1 MEERQYQVLARK
13 YRPQNFSQ
21 LVVQP
26 ALVQTLSNE
35 IKNNKIHHAFI
46 LTGIRGI
53 GKTTTARLIAKSLNC
68 SSSNGA
74 TIDACG
80 ECEHCKAIANS
91 CDQDVIEFDAAS
103 HTGVDDIRQII
114 ESTAYGPVNSRY
126 KIFIID
132 EVHMLSKSA
141 FNALLKT
148 LEEPPAYIKF
158 IFATT
163 EIRKVPITI
172 LSRCQR
178 FDLRRL
184 SFEEIKDHILNICKI
199 EGYDVEDGALSIL
212 SNFAEGS
219 VRDSLSLLDRALSHN
234 NYQKILTEKSV
245 ADMLG
250 LSSKKNVYDLFIN
263 LLEGDINKALDQ
275 FENIYSYSL
284 DIGLLMQDLLTINHN
299 MIMAKT
305 LNNFFEI
312 THLPTDQVNIIRD
325 TITKV
330 NLHSLMRIWKLL
342 LNGENEL
349 RSNFDSKKVMD
360 ILLVNICYASRLP
373 SLSDILK
380 KEELKIENQKELQ
393 EEKANDDIIKNIT
406 NLFDGAKIISENNV

>member
-1 MEERQYQVLARK
+1 MEKQYQVLARK

-21 LVVQP
+21 LVGQP
-26 ALVQTLSNE
+26 ALVQTLTNE

-68 SSSNGA
+68 LNKKENE
-74 TIDACG
+74 IDACG

-114 ESTAYGPVNSRY
+114 ESTAYGPINSKY

-148 LEEPPAYIKF
+148 LEEPPSYVKF

-184 SFEEIKDHILNICKI
+184 SFEEIKDHIANICKK
-199 EGYDVEDGALSIL
+199 EGYEVEDGALSIL
-212 SNFAEGS
+212 ANFAEGS
-219 VRDSLSLLDRALSHN
+219 ARDSLSLLDRALSHN
-234 NYQKILTEKSV
+234 NYEKLLTEKSV
-245 ADMLG
+245 SEMLG
-250 LSSKKNVYDLFIN
+250 LSSKKNIYDLF
-263 LLEGDINKALDQ
+263 LSMLEGNVNKALQQ

-284 DIGLLMQDLLTINHN
+284 DISALMQDLLNVNHN

-312 THLPTDQVNIIRD
+312 THLPSDQVSIIKD
-325 TITKV
+325 TISKI
-330 NLHSLMRIWKLL
+330 NLSSLMRVWKLL
-342 LNGENEL
+342 LKGEMEL
-349 RSNFDSKKVMD
+349 KNNFDVKKIMD
-360 ILLVNICYASRLP
+360 IIIVNVCYGSRLP
-373 SLSDILK
+373 ALDEILK
-380 KEELKIENQKELQ
+380 NEDKEENKIETPTKDKNEDLI
-393 EEKANDDIIKNIT
+393 ENIT
-406 NLFDGAKIISENNV
+406 NLFDGATIL

>member
-1 MEERQYQVLARK
+1 MDKQYQVLARK
-13 YRPQNFSQ
+13 YRPQSFSE
-21 LVVQP
+21 LVGQP

-68 SSSNGA
+68 SKSDGA

-80 ECEHCKAIANS
+80 ECEHCRAIATS
-91 CDQDVIEFDAAS
+91 SDQDVIEFDAAS

-184 SFEEIKDHILNICKI
+184 SFDEIKSHISNICSK
-199 EGYDVEDGALSIL
+199 EGYEVEDGALSIL
-212 SNFAEGS
+212 ASFSEGS
-219 VRDSLSLLDRALSHN
+219 ARDSLSLLDRALSHN
-234 NYQKILTEKSV
+234 NYEKLLTEKSV
-245 ADMLG
+245 SEMLG
-250 LSSKKNVYDLFIN
+250 LSSKKNIYDLF
-263 LLEGDINKALDQ
+263 LSMLGGDANKALNQ

-284 DIGLLMQDLLTINHN
+284 DIGALMQDLLNVNHN
-299 MIMAKT
+299 MILAKT
-305 LNNFFEI
+305 MSNFFDTI
-312 THLPTDQVNIIRD
+312 HLPSDQVEIIKD
-325 TITKV
+325 TIKKINV
-330 NLHSLMRIWKLL
+330 SSLMRVWKIL

-349 RSNFDSKKVMD
+349 RNNFDAKKIMD
-360 ILLVNICYASRLP
+360 IIIVNVCYGSRLP
-373 SLSDILK
+373 TLSDILK
-380 KEELKIENQKELQ
+380 EESKDSEALQ
-393 EEKANDDIIKNIT
+393 APQDKNDDIIQNIASM
-406 NLFDGAKIISENNV
+406 FDGAKVL

>member
-1 MEERQYQVLARK
+1 MEKQYQVLARK
-13 YRPQNFSQ
+13 YRPQKFSE
-21 LVVQP
+21 LVGQP

-35 IKNNKIHHAFI
+35 IKNDKIHHAFI

-68 SSSNGA
+68 SSSDKA
-74 TIDACG
+74 TIDACC

-91 CDQDVIEFDAAS
+91 SDQDVIEFDAAS

-184 SFEEIKDHILNICKI
+184 TFDEIKNHLADICKK
-199 EGYDVEDGALSIL
+199 EGYDAEDGALSIL
-212 SNFAEGS
+212 ASFAEGS

-234 NYQKILTEKSV
+234 NYEKLLTEKSV
-245 ADMLG
+245 AEMLG
-250 LSSKKNVYDLFIN
+250 LSSKKNIYDLFISM
-263 LLEGDINKALDQ
+263 LEGDSQKALNQ
-275 FENIYSYSL
+275 FNEIYSYSL
-284 DIGLLMQDLLTINHN
+284 DINALMQDLLNINHN
-299 MIMAKT
+299 IIMAKT
-305 LNNFFEI
+305 LNGFLDTI
-312 THLPTDQVNIIRD
+312 HLPSDQIEIIKNISQ
-325 TITKV
+325 KL
-330 NLHSLMRIWKLL
+330 NLSSLMRVWKLL

-349 RSNFDSKKVMD
+349 RSNFDAKKIMD
-360 ILLVNICYASRLP
+360 MIIVNICFASRLP
-373 SLSDILK
+373 SLSDIVK
-380 KEELKIENQKELQ
+380 QENTPEEKIEEVKQ
-393 EEKANDDIIKNIT
+393 EENLINDIT
-406 NLFDGAKIISENNV
+406 NMFSDAKVLN

>member
-21 LVVQP
+21 LVGQP

-312 THLPTDQVNIIRD
+312 THLPSDQVNIIRD

>member
-1 MEERQYQVLARK
+1 MLNNIKMEKQYQVLARK
-13 YRPQNFSQ
+13 YRPQKFSE
-21 LVVQP
+21 LVGQP

-35 IKNNKIHHAFI
+35 IKNDKIHHAFI

-68 SSSNGA
+68 SSFDKA
-74 TIDACG
+74 TIDACC

-91 CDQDVIEFDAAS
+91 SDQDVIEFDAAS

-184 SFEEIKDHILNICKI
+184 TFDEIKNHLADICKK
-199 EGYDVEDGALSIL
+199 EGYDAEDGALSIL
-212 SNFAEGS
+212 ASFAEGS

-234 NYQKILTEKSV
+234 NYEKLLTEKSV
-245 ADMLG
+245 AEMLG
-250 LSSKKNVYDLFIN
+250 LSSKKNIYDLFISM
-263 LLEGDINKALDQ
+263 LEGDSQKALNQ
-275 FENIYSYSL
+275 FNEIYSYSL
-284 DIGLLMQDLLTINHN
+284 DINALMQDLLNINHN
-299 MIMAKT
+299 IIMAKT
-305 LNNFFEI
+305 LNGFLDTI
-312 THLPTDQVNIIRD
+312 HLPSDQIEIIKNISQ
-325 TITKV
+325 KL
-330 NLHSLMRIWKLL
+330 NLSSLMRVWKLL

-349 RSNFDSKKVMD
+349 RSNFDAKKIMD
-360 ILLVNICYASRLP
+360 MIIVNICFASRLP
-373 SLSDILK
+373 SLSDIIK
-380 KEELKIENQKELQ
+380 QENTPEEKIEEVKQ
-393 EEKANDDIIKNIT
+393 EENLINDIT
-406 NLFDGAKIISENNV
+406 NMFSDAKVLN

>member
-1 MEERQYQVLARK
+1 MEKQYQVLARK
-13 YRPQNFSQ
+13 YRPQKFSE
-21 LVVQP
+21 LVGQP

-35 IKNNKIHHAFI
+35 IKNDKIHHAFI

-68 SSSNGA
+68 SSSDKA
-74 TIDACG
+74 TIDACC

-91 CDQDVIEFDAAS
+91 SDQDVIEFDAAS

-184 SFEEIKDHILNICKI
+184 TFDEIKNHLADICKK
-199 EGYDVEDGALSIL
+199 EGYDAEDGALSIL
-212 SNFAEGS
+212 ASFAEGS

-234 NYQKILTEKSV
+234 NYEKLLTEKSV
-245 ADMLG
+245 AEMLG
-250 LSSKKNVYDLFIN
+250 LSSKKNIYDLFISM
-263 LLEGDINKALDQ
+263 LEGDSQKALNQ
-275 FENIYSYSL
+275 FNEIYSYSL
-284 DIGLLMQDLLTINHN
+284 DINALMQDLLNINHN
-299 MIMAKT
+299 IIMAKT
-305 LNNFFEI
+305 LNGFLDTI
-312 THLPTDQVNIIRD
+312 HLPSDQIEIIKNISQ
-325 TITKV
+325 KL
-330 NLHSLMRIWKLL
+330 NLSSLMRVWKLL
-342 LNGENEL
+342 LSGENEL
-349 RSNFDSKKVMD
+349 RSNFDAKKIMD
-360 ILLVNICYASRLP
+360 MIIVNICFASRLP
-373 SLSDILK
+373 SLSDIIK
-380 KEELKIENQKELQ
+380 QENTPEEKIEEVKQ
-393 EEKANDDIIKNIT
+393 EENLINDIT
-406 NLFDGAKIISENNV
+406 NMFSDAKVLN

>member
-1 MEERQYQVLARK
+1 MEKQYQVLARK

-21 LVVQP
+21 LVGQP
-26 ALVQTLSNE
+26 ALVQTLTNE

-68 SSSNGA
+68 LNKKENE
-74 TIDACG
+74 IDACG

-114 ESTAYGPVNSRY
+114 ESTAYGPINSKY

-148 LEEPPAYIKF
+148 LEEPPSYVKF

-184 SFEEIKDHILNICKI
+184 SFEEIKDHLSNICKN
-199 EGYDVEDGALSIL
+199 EGYEVEDGALSIL
-212 SNFAEGS
+212 ANFAEGS
-219 VRDSLSLLDRALSHN
+219 ARDSLSLLDRALSHN
-234 NYQKILTEKSV
+234 NYEKLLTEKSV
-245 ADMLG
+245 SEMLG
-250 LSSKKNVYDLFIN
+250 LSSKKNIYDLF
-263 LLEGDINKALDQ
+263 LSMLEGNVNKALQQ

-284 DIGLLMQDLLTINHN
+284 DISALMQDLLNVNHN

-305 LNNFFEI
+305 LNNFFEV
-312 THLPTDQVNIIRD
+312 THLPSDQVSIIKD
-325 TITKV
+325 TISKI
-330 NLHSLMRIWKLL
+330 NLSSLMKVWKLL
-342 LNGENEL
+342 LKGEMEL
-349 RSNFDSKKVMD
+349 KNNFDAKKIMD
-360 ILLVNICYASRLP
+360 IIIVNVCYGSRLP
-373 SLSDILK
+373 TLDEILK
-380 KEELKIENQKELQ
+380 SDDTEVNSETTVPSKNNNDELIK
-393 EEKANDDIIKNIT
+393 DIT
-406 NLFDGAKIISENNV
+406 TLFDGATIL

>member
-1 MEERQYQVLARK
+1 MEKQYQVLARK
-13 YRPQNFSQ
+13 YRPQKFSE
-21 LVVQP
+21 LVGQP

-35 IKNNKIHHAFI
+35 IKNDKIHHAFI

-68 SSSNGA
+68 SSSDKA
-74 TIDACG
+74 TIDACC

-91 CDQDVIEFDAAS
+91 SDQDVIEFDAAS

-184 SFEEIKDHILNICKI
+184 TFDEIKNHLADICKK
-199 EGYDVEDGALSIL
+199 EGYDAEDGALSIL
-212 SNFAEGS
+212 ASFAEGS

-234 NYQKILTEKSV
+234 NYEKLLTEKSV
-245 ADMLG
+245 AEMLG
-250 LSSKKNVYDLFIN
+250 LSSKKNIYDLFISM
-263 LLEGDINKALDQ
+263 LEGDSQKALNQ
-275 FENIYSYSL
+275 FNEIYSYSL
-284 DIGLLMQDLLTINHN
+284 DINALMQDLLNINHN
-299 MIMAKT
+299 IIMAKT
-305 LNNFFEI
+305 LNGFLDTI
-312 THLPTDQVNIIRD
+312 HLPSDQIEIIKNISQ
-325 TITKV
+325 KL
-330 NLHSLMRIWKLL
+330 NLSSLMRVWKLL

-349 RSNFDSKKVMD
+349 RSNFDAKKIMD
-360 ILLVNICYASRLP
+360 MIIVNICFASRLP
-373 SLSDILK
+373 SLSDIIK
-380 KEELKIENQKELQ
+380 QENTPEEKIEEVKQ
-393 EEKANDDIIKNIT
+393 EENLINDIT
-406 NLFDGAKIISENNV
+406 NMFSDAKVLN

>member
-1 MEERQYQVLARK
+1 MDKQYQVLARK
-13 YRPQNFSQ
+13 YRPQNFSE
-21 LVVQP
+21 LVGQP

-68 SSSNGA
+68 SHSDGA
-74 TIDACG
+74 TINACG

-184 SFEEIKDHILNICKI
+184 SFDEIKEHIFNICKK
-199 EGYDVEDGALSIL
+199 EGYEAEDGALSIL
-212 SNFAEGS
+212 ASFSEGS
-219 VRDSLSLLDRALSHN
+219 ARDSLSLLDRALSHN
-234 NYQKILTEKSV
+234 NYEKLLTEKSV
-245 ADMLG
+245 SEMLG
-250 LSSKKNVYDLFIN
+250 LSSKKNIYDLFISM
-263 LLEGDINKALDQ
+263 LEGDVNKALNQ

-284 DIGLLMQDLLTINHN
+284 DIGALMQDLLNVNHN

-305 LNNFFEI
+305 LNNFFE
-312 THLPTDQVNIIRD
+312 TVHLPSDQVEIIKNTSQKLNIS
-325 TITKV
+325 
-330 NLHSLMRIWKLL
+330 SLMRVWKLL
-342 LNGENEL
+342 LKGESDLKN
-349 RSNFDSKKVMD
+349 NFDAKKIMD
-360 ILLVNICYASRLP
+360 MIIVYVCYGSRLP
-373 SLSDILK
+373 TLSEVLNKQNLENQI
-380 KEELKIENQKELQ
+380 IENKSQENNTELI
-393 EEKANDDIIKNIT
+393 ENIT
-406 NLFDGAKIISENNV
+406 NLFDGAKVL

>member
-1 MEERQYQVLARK
+1 MEKQYQVLARK

-21 LVVQP
+21 LVGQP
-26 ALVQTLSNE
+26 ALVQTLTNE

-68 SSSNGA
+68 LNKKENE
-74 TIDACG
+74 IDACG

-114 ESTAYGPVNSRY
+114 ESTAYGPINSKY

-148 LEEPPAYIKF
+148 LEEPPSYVKF

-184 SFEEIKDHILNICKI
+184 SFEEIKDHIANICKK
-199 EGYDVEDGALSIL
+199 EGYEVEDGALSIL
-212 SNFAEGS
+212 ANFAEGS
-219 VRDSLSLLDRALSHN
+219 ARDSLSLLDRALSHN
-234 NYQKILTEKSV
+234 NYEKLLTEKSV
-245 ADMLG
+245 SEMLG
-250 LSSKKNVYDLFIN
+250 LSSKKNIYDLF
-263 LLEGDINKALDQ
+263 LSMLEGNINKALQQ

-284 DIGLLMQDLLTINHN
+284 DISALMQDLLNVNHN

-312 THLPTDQVNIIRD
+312 THLPSDQVSIIKD
-325 TITKV
+325 TISKI
-330 NLHSLMRIWKLL
+330 NLSSLMRVWKLL
-342 LNGENEL
+342 LKGEMEL
-349 RSNFDSKKVMD
+349 KNNFDAKKIMD
-360 ILLVNICYASRLP
+360 IIIVNVCYGSRLP
-373 SLSDILK
+373 TLDEILK
-380 KEELKIENQKELQ
+380 NADKEEDKIEEPTKDKNEDLI
-393 EEKANDDIIKNIT
+393 ENIT
-406 NLFDGAKIISENNV
+406 NLFDGATIL

>member
-1 MEERQYQVLARK
+1 MEKQYQVLARK
-13 YRPQNFSQ
+13 YRPQNFSE
-21 LVVQP
+21 LVGQP

-68 SSSNGA
+68 SSSDGA

-114 ESTAYGPVNSRY
+114 ESTAYGPINSRY

-184 SFEEIKDHILNICKI
+184 SFEEIKNHISNVCKN
-199 EGYDVEDGALSIL
+199 EGYEVEDGALSIL
-212 SNFAEGS
+212 ANFSEGS
-219 VRDSLSLLDRALSHN
+219 ARDSLSLLDRALSHN
-234 NYQKILTEKSV
+234 NYKKLLTEKSV
-245 ADMLG
+245 SEMLG
-250 LSSKKNVYDLFIN
+250 LSSKKNIYDLFISM
-263 LLEGDINKALDQ
+263 LEGNVNKALTQ

-284 DIGLLMQDLLTINHN
+284 DISSLMQDLLNVNHN

-305 LNNFFEI
+305 LNNFFEVV
-312 THLPTDQVNIIRD
+312 HLPSDQIEIIKN
-325 TITKV
+325 TISKI
-330 NLHSLMRIWKLL
+330 NLSSLMRVWKMLL
-342 LNGENEL
+342 QGELEL
-349 RSNFDSKKVMD
+349 KNNFDAKKIMD
-360 ILLVNICYASRLP
+360 IIIVNVCYGSRLP
-373 SLSDILK
+373 TLDELLEKSQDKPNNIIIENKSQENN
-380 KEELKIENQKELQ
+380 EELIE
-393 EEKANDDIIKNIT
+393 NIT
-406 NLFDGAKIISENNV
+406 NLFSEAKVL

>member
-1 MEERQYQVLARK
+1 MEKQYQVLARK
-13 YRPQNFSQ
+13 YRPQRFSE
-21 LVVQP
+21 LVGQP

-68 SSSNGA
+68 SSSDGA
-74 TIDACG
+74 RIDACC

-91 CDQDVIEFDAAS
+91 SDQDVIEFDAAS

-178 FDLRRL
+178 FDLRRFSYDETKNYL
-184 SFEEIKDHILNICKI
+184 ANICKN
-199 EGYDVEDGALSIL
+199 EGYEVEDGALSIL

-219 VRDSLSLLDRALSHN
+219 ARDALSLLDRALSHN
-234 NYQKILTEKSV
+234 NYEKTLSEKTV

-250 LSSKKNVYDLFIN
+250 LSSKKNIYDLFISM
-263 LLEGDINKALDQ
+263 LEGDSEKALNQ

-284 DIGLLMQDLLTINHN
+284 DINALMQDLMGIAHN
-299 MIMAKT
+299 IIMAKT
-305 LNNFFEI
+305 LKNFFEI
-312 THLPTDQVNIIRD
+312 AHLPSDQAEIIKN
-325 TITKV
+325 TIGKV
-330 NLHSLMRIWKLL
+330 NLSSLMRIWKML
-342 LNGENEL
+342 LNSENEL
-349 RSNFDSKKVMD
+349 KNSFDAKKIMD
-360 ILLVNICYASRLP
+360 IIIINICFGSRLP
-373 SLSDILK
+373 SLSDVLK
-380 KEELKIENQKELQ
+380 VQNQPENTANTTSNNN
-393 EEKANDDIIKNIT
+393 EKNLVDNIT
-406 NLFDGAKIISENNV
+406 NIFSGAKILS

>member
-1 MEERQYQVLARK
+1 MEYIPTKVL
-13 YRPQNFSQ
+13 ND
-21 LVVQP
+21 
-26 ALVQTLSNE
+26 
-35 IKNNKIHHAFI
+35 KINAKI
-46 LTGIRGI
+46 PLT
-53 GKTTTARLIAKSLNC
+53 
-68 SSSNGA
+68 
-74 TIDACG
+74 
-80 ECEHCKAIANS
+80 
-91 CDQDVIEFDAAS
+91 
-103 HTGVDDIRQII
+103 
-114 ESTAYGPVNSRY
+114 
-126 KIFIID
+126 
-132 EVHMLSKSA
+132 
-141 FNALLKT
+141 
-148 LEEPPAYIKF
+148 
-158 IFATT
+158 
-163 EIRKVPITI
+163 
-172 LSRCQR
+172 
-178 FDLRRL
+178 
-184 SFEEIKDHILNICKI
+184 
-199 EGYDVEDGALSIL
+199 
-212 SNFAEGS
+212 
-219 VRDSLSLLDRALSHN
+219 
-234 NYQKILTEKSV
+234 
-245 ADMLG
+245 
-250 LSSKKNVYDLFIN
+250 
-263 LLEGDINKALDQ
+263 Q

>member
-1 MEERQYQVLARK
+1 MEKQYQVLARK
-13 YRPQNFSQ
+13 YRPQKFSE
-21 LVVQP
+21 LVGQP

-35 IKNNKIHHAFI
+35 IKNDKIHHAFI

-68 SSSNGA
+68 SSSDKA
-74 TIDACG
+74 TIDACC

-91 CDQDVIEFDAAS
+91 SDQDVIEFDAAS

-184 SFEEIKDHILNICKI
+184 TFDEIKNHLADICKK
-199 EGYDVEDGALSIL
+199 EGYDAEDGALSIL
-212 SNFAEGS
+212 ASFAEGS

-234 NYQKILTEKSV
+234 NYEKLLTEKSV
-245 ADMLG
+245 AEMLG
-250 LSSKKNVYDLFIN
+250 LSSKKNIYDLFISM
-263 LLEGDINKALDQ
+263 LEGDSQKALNQ
-275 FENIYSYSL
+275 FNEIYSYSL
-284 DIGLLMQDLLTINHN
+284 DINALMQDLLNINHN
-299 MIMAKT
+299 IIMAKT
-305 LNNFFEI
+305 LNGFLDTI
-312 THLPTDQVNIIRD
+312 HLPSDQIEIIKN
-325 TITKV
+325 TSQKL
-330 NLHSLMRIWKLL
+330 NLSSLMRVWKLL

-349 RSNFDSKKVMD
+349 RSNFDAKKIMD
-360 ILLVNICYASRLP
+360 MIIVNVCFASRLP
-373 SLSDILK
+373 SLSDIIK
-380 KEELKIENQKELQ
+380 QENIPEEKIEEVKQ
-393 EEKANDDIIKNIT
+393 EENLINDIT
-406 NLFDGAKIISENNV
+406 NMFSDAKVLN

>member
-1 MEERQYQVLARK
+1 MEKQYQVLARK
-13 YRPQNFSQ
+13 YRPQNFSE
-21 LVVQP
+21 LVGQP

-68 SSSNGA
+68 SHSDGA
-74 TIDACG
+74 TINACG

-103 HTGVDDIRQII
+103 HTGFDDIRQII
-114 ESTAYGPVNSRY
+114 ESTGYGPVNSRY

-184 SFEEIKDHILNICKI
+184 SFDEIKEHISNICKK
-199 EGYDVEDGALSIL
+199 EGYEAEDGALSIL
-212 SNFAEGS
+212 ASFSEGS
-219 VRDSLSLLDRALSHN
+219 ARDSLSLLDRALSHN
-234 NYQKILTEKSV
+234 NYEKLLTEKSV
-245 ADMLG
+245 SEMLG
-250 LSSKKNVYDLFIN
+250 LSSKKNIYDLFISM
-263 LLEGDINKALDQ
+263 LEGDVNKALTQ

-284 DIGLLMQDLLTINHN
+284 DIGALMQDLLNVNHN

-305 LNNFFEI
+305 LNNFFE
-312 THLPTDQVNIIRD
+312 TVHLPSDQVEIIKNTSQKLNIS
-325 TITKV
+325 
-330 NLHSLMRIWKLL
+330 SLLRVWKLL
-342 LNGENEL
+342 LKGESEL
-349 RSNFDSKKVMD
+349 KNNFDAKKIMD
-360 ILLVNICYASRLP
+360 MIIVNVCYGSRLP
-373 SLSDILK
+373 TLSEVLNKQNLENQI
-380 KEELKIENQKELQ
+380 IENKSQENNAELI
-393 EEKANDDIIKNIT
+393 ENIT
-406 NLFDGAKIISENNV
+406 NLFDGAKVL

>member
-1 MEERQYQVLARK
+1 MEKQYQVLARK
-13 YRPQNFSQ
+13 YRPQKFSE
-21 LVVQP
+21 LVGQP

-35 IKNNKIHHAFI
+35 IKNDKIHHAFI

-68 SSSNGA
+68 SSSDKA
-74 TIDACG
+74 TIDACC

-91 CDQDVIEFDAAS
+91 SDQDVIEFDAAS

-184 SFEEIKDHILNICKI
+184 TFDEIKNHLADICKK
-199 EGYDVEDGALSIL
+199 EGYDAEDGALSIL
-212 SNFAEGS
+212 ASFAEGS

-234 NYQKILTEKSV
+234 NYEKLLTEKSV
-245 ADMLG
+245 AEMLG
-250 LSSKKNVYDLFIN
+250 LSSKKNIYDLFISM
-263 LLEGDINKALDQ
+263 LEGDSQKALNQ
-275 FENIYSYSL
+275 FNEIYSYSL
-284 DIGLLMQDLLTINHN
+284 DINALMQDLLNINHN
-299 MIMAKT
+299 IIMAKT
-305 LNNFFEI
+305 LNGFLDTI
-312 THLPTDQVNIIRD
+312 HLPSDQIEIIKNISQ
-325 TITKV
+325 KL
-330 NLHSLMRIWKLL
+330 NLSSLMRVWKLL

-349 RSNFDSKKVMD
+349 RSNFDAKKIMD
-360 ILLVNICYASRLP
+360 MIIVNICFASRLP
-373 SLSDILK
+373 SLSDIVKQENTPEEKIEEVK
-380 KEELKIENQKELQ
+380 KEENLI
-393 EEKANDDIIKNIT
+393 NDIT
-406 NLFDGAKIISENNV
+406 NMFSDAKVLN

>member
-1 MEERQYQVLARK
+1 MEKQYQVLARK
-13 YRPQNFSQ
+13 YRPQKFSE
-21 LVVQP
+21 LVGQP

-68 SSSNGA
+68 SHSDGA

-91 CDQDVIEFDAAS
+91 SDQDVIEFDAAS

-148 LEEPPAYIKF
+148 LEEPPSYIKF

-184 SFEEIKDHILNICKI
+184 SFDEVKSHIANICQK
-199 EGYDVEDGALSIL
+199 EGYEVEDGALSVL
-212 SNFAEGS
+212 SSFAEGS
-219 VRDSLSLLDRALSHN
+219 VRDSLSLLDRALSYN
-234 NYQKILTEKSV
+234 NYEKVLTEKTVSE
-245 ADMLG
+245 MLG
-250 LSSKKNVYDLFIN
+250 LSSKKNIYDLF
-263 LLEGDINKALDQ
+263 LSMLEGDSEKALQQ

-284 DIGLLMQDLLTINHN
+284 DINALMQDLLNVNHN

-305 LNNFFEI
+305 LTNFFE
-312 THLPTDQVNIIRD
+312 TAHLPTDQVDIIKN
-325 TITKV
+325 TIDKI
-330 NLHSLMRIWKLL
+330 NLSSLMRVWKIL

-349 RSNFDSKKVMD
+349 RNNFDAKKIMD
-360 ILLVNICYASRLP
+360 IIIVNVCYGSRLP
-373 SLSDILK
+373 SLDDILK
-380 KEELKIENQKELQ
+380 NQNSQLQ
-393 EEKANDDIIKNIT
+393 DEKTNIQQNTSNDDLIQNIT
-406 NLFDGAKIISENNV
+406 NMFTGAKIM

>member
-1 MEERQYQVLARK
+1 MEKQYQVLARK
-13 YRPQNFSQ
+13 YRPQNFSE
-21 LVVQP
+21 LVGQP

-68 SSSNGA
+68 SNADGA

-80 ECEHCKAIANS
+80 ECEHCRAIANS
-91 CDQDVIEFDAAS
+91 NDQDVIEFDAAS

-184 SFEEIKDHILNICKI
+184 GFDEIKEHIANICKK
-199 EGYDVEDGALSIL
+199 EGYEVEDGALSIL
-212 SNFAEGS
+212 ASFAEGS
-219 VRDSLSLLDRALSHN
+219 ARDALSLLDRALSHN
-234 NYQKILTEKSV
+234 NYENVLTEKNVSE
-245 ADMLG
+245 MLG
-250 LSSKKNVYDLFIN
+250 LSSKKNIYDLFISM
-263 LLEGDINKALDQ
+263 LEGDINKALVQ

-284 DIGLLMQDLLTINHN
+284 DIGALMQDLLSVNHN

-305 LNNFFEI
+305 MNNFFE
-312 THLPTDQVNIIRD
+312 TVHLPTDQIDIIKN
-325 TITKV
+325 TIEKV
-330 NLHSLMRIWKLL
+330 DISSLMRLWKILL
-342 LNGENEL
+342 KGESEL
-349 RSNFDSKKVMD
+349 RNNFDAKKIMD
-360 ILLVNICYASRLP
+360 VIIVNVCYGSRLP
-373 SLSDILK
+373 SLTDILNSSDAK
-380 KEELKIENQKELQ
+380 PDKTDSQNSATSLV
-393 EEKANDDIIKNIT
+393 DDIT
-406 NLFDGAKIISENNV
+406 AMFSGAKVIN

>member
-1 MEERQYQVLARK
+1 MEKQYQVLARK
-13 YRPQNFSQ
+13 YRPQNFSE
-21 LVVQP
+21 LVGQP

-68 SSSNGA
+68 SHSDGA
-74 TIDACG
+74 TINACG

-184 SFEEIKDHILNICKI
+184 TFDEIKNHLADICKK
-199 EGYDVEDGALSIL
+199 EGYDAEDGALSIL
-212 SNFAEGS
+212 ASFAEGS

-234 NYQKILTEKSV
+234 NYEKLLTEKSV
-245 ADMLG
+245 AEMLG
-250 LSSKKNVYDLFIN
+250 LSSKKNIYDLFISM
-263 LLEGDINKALDQ
+263 LEGDSQKALNQ
-275 FENIYSYSL
+275 FNEIYSYSL
-284 DIGLLMQDLLTINHN
+284 DINALMQDLLNINHN
-299 MIMAKT
+299 IIMAKT
-305 LNNFFEI
+305 LNGFLDTI
-312 THLPTDQVNIIRD
+312 HLPSDQIEIIKNISQ
-325 TITKV
+325 KL
-330 NLHSLMRIWKLL
+330 NLSSLMRVWKLL

-349 RSNFDSKKVMD
+349 RSNFDAKKIMD
-360 ILLVNICYASRLP
+360 MIIVNICFASRLP
-373 SLSDILK
+373 SLSDIIK
-380 KEELKIENQKELQ
+380 QENTPEEKIEEVKQ
-393 EEKANDDIIKNIT
+393 EENLINDIT
-406 NLFDGAKIISENNV
+406 NMFSDAKVLN

>member
-1 MEERQYQVLARK
+1 MEKQYQVLARK
-13 YRPQNFSQ
+13 YRPQRFSE
-21 LVVQP
+21 LVGQP

-68 SSSNGA
+68 SSSDGA
-74 TIDACG
+74 RIDACC

-91 CDQDVIEFDAAS
+91 SDQDVIEFDAAS

-178 FDLRRL
+178 FDLRRFSYDETKNYL
-184 SFEEIKDHILNICKI
+184 ANICKN
-199 EGYDVEDGALSIL
+199 EGYEVEDGALSIL

-219 VRDSLSLLDRALSHN
+219 ARDALSLLDRALSHN
-234 NYQKILTEKSV
+234 NYEKTLSEKTV

-250 LSSKKNVYDLFIN
+250 LSSKKNIYDLFISM
-263 LLEGDINKALDQ
+263 LEGDSEKALNQ

-284 DIGLLMQDLLTINHN
+284 DINALMQDLMGIAHN

-305 LNNFFEI
+305 LKNFFEI
-312 THLPTDQVNIIRD
+312 AHLPSDQAEIIKN
-325 TITKV
+325 TIGKV
-330 NLHSLMRIWKLL
+330 NLSSLMRIWKML
-342 LNGENEL
+342 LNSENEL
-349 RSNFDSKKVMD
+349 KNSFDAKKIMD
-360 ILLVNICYASRLP
+360 IIIINICFGSRLP
-373 SLSDILK
+373 SLSDVLK
-380 KEELKIENQKELQ
+380 VQNQPENTANTTSNNN
-393 EEKANDDIIKNIT
+393 EKNLVDNIT
-406 NLFDGAKIISENNV
+406 NIFSGAKILS

>member
-1 MEERQYQVLARK
+1 MDKQYQVLARK
-13 YRPQNFSQ
+13 YRPQNFSE
-21 LVVQP
+21 LVGQP

-68 SSSNGA
+68 SHSDGA
-74 TIDACG
+74 TINACG

-184 SFEEIKDHILNICKI
+184 SFDEIKEHISNICKK
-199 EGYDVEDGALSIL
+199 EGYEAEDGALSIL
-212 SNFAEGS
+212 ASFSEGS
-219 VRDSLSLLDRALSHN
+219 ARDSLSLLDRALSHN
-234 NYQKILTEKSV
+234 NYEKLLTEKSV
-245 ADMLG
+245 SEMLG
-250 LSSKKNVYDLFIN
+250 LSSKKNIYDLFISM
-263 LLEGDINKALDQ
+263 LEGDVNKALTQ

-284 DIGLLMQDLLTINHN
+284 DIGALMQDLLNVNHN

-305 LNNFFEI
+305 LNNFFE
-312 THLPTDQVNIIRD
+312 TVHLPSDQVEIIKNTSQKLNIS
-325 TITKV
+325 
-330 NLHSLMRIWKLL
+330 SLMRVWKLL
-342 LNGENEL
+342 LKGESEL
-349 RSNFDSKKVMD
+349 KNNFDAKKIMD
-360 ILLVNICYASRLP
+360 MIIVNVCYGSRLP
-373 SLSDILK
+373 TLSEVLNKQNLENQI
-380 KEELKIENQKELQ
+380 IENKSQENNTELI
-393 EEKANDDIIKNIT
+393 ENIT
-406 NLFDGAKIISENNV
+406 NLFDGAKVL

>member
-1 MEERQYQVLARK
+1 MEKQYQVLARK
-13 YRPQNFSQ
+13 YRPQKFSE
-21 LVVQP
+21 LVGQP

-35 IKNNKIHHAFI
+35 IKNDKIHHAFI

-68 SSSNGA
+68 SSSDKA
-74 TIDACG
+74 TIDACC

-91 CDQDVIEFDAAS
+91 SDQDVIEFDAAS

-184 SFEEIKDHILNICKI
+184 TFDEIKSHLADICKK
-199 EGYDVEDGALSIL
+199 EGYDAEDGALSIL
-212 SNFAEGS
+212 ASFAEGS

-234 NYQKILTEKSV
+234 NYEKLLTEKSV
-245 ADMLG
+245 AEMLG
-250 LSSKKNVYDLFIN
+250 LSSKKNIYDLFISM
-263 LLEGDINKALDQ
+263 LEGDSQKALNQ
-275 FENIYSYSL
+275 FNEIYSYSL
-284 DIGLLMQDLLTINHN
+284 DINALMQDLLNINHN
-299 MIMAKT
+299 IIMAKT
-305 LNNFFEI
+305 LNGFLDTI
-312 THLPTDQVNIIRD
+312 HLPSDQIEIIKNISQ
-325 TITKV
+325 KL
-330 NLHSLMRIWKLL
+330 NLSSLMRVWKLL

-349 RSNFDSKKVMD
+349 RSNFDAKKIMD
-360 ILLVNICYASRLP
+360 MIIVNVCFASRLP
-373 SLSDILK
+373 SL
-380 KEELKIENQKELQ
+380 N
-393 EEKANDDIIKNIT
+393 DIIKQESISEEKIEEVKQEENLINDIT
-406 NLFDGAKIISENNV
+406 NMFSDAKVLN

>member
-1 MEERQYQVLARK
+1 MEKQYQVLARK

-21 LVVQP
+21 LVGQP
-26 ALVQTLSNE
+26 ALVQTLTNE

-68 SSSNGA
+68 LNKKENE
-74 TIDACG
+74 IDACG

-114 ESTAYGPVNSRY
+114 ESTAYGPINSKY

-148 LEEPPAYIKF
+148 LEEPPSYVKF

-184 SFEEIKDHILNICKI
+184 SFEEIKDHIANICKK
-199 EGYDVEDGALSIL
+199 EGYEVEDGALSIL
-212 SNFAEGS
+212 ANFAEGS
-219 VRDSLSLLDRALSHN
+219 ARDSLSLLDRALSHN
-234 NYQKILTEKSV
+234 NYEKLLTEKSV
-245 ADMLG
+245 SEMLG
-250 LSSKKNVYDLFIN
+250 LSSKKNIYDLF
-263 LLEGDINKALDQ
+263 LSMLEGNVNKALQQ

-284 DIGLLMQDLLTINHN
+284 DISALMQDLLNVNHN

-312 THLPTDQVNIIRD
+312 THLPSDQVSIIKD
-325 TITKV
+325 TISKI
-330 NLHSLMRIWKLL
+330 NLSSLMRVWKLL
-342 LNGENEL
+342 LKGEMEL
-349 RSNFDSKKVMD
+349 KNNFDAKKIMD
-360 ILLVNICYASRLP
+360 IIIVNVCYGSRLP
-373 SLSDILK
+373 TLDEILK
-380 KEELKIENQKELQ
+380 NADKEEDKIEEPTKDKNEDLI
-393 EEKANDDIIKNIT
+393 ENIT
-406 NLFDGAKIISENNV
+406 NLFDGATIL

>member
-1 MEERQYQVLARK
+1 MEKQYQVLARK
-13 YRPQNFSQ
+13 YRPQKFSE
-21 LVVQP
+21 LVGQP

-35 IKNNKIHHAFI
+35 IKNDKIHHAFI

-53 GKTTTARLIAKSLNC
+53 GKTTAARLIAKSLNC
-68 SSSNGA
+68 SSSDTA
-74 TIDACG
+74 KIDACC
-80 ECEHCKAIANS
+80 ECGHCKAIANS
-91 CDQDVIEFDAAS
+91 NDQDVIEFDAAS

-178 FDLRRL
+178 FDLRRFSYEETKSYL
-184 SFEEIKDHILNICKI
+184 SNICRN
-199 EGYDVEDGALSIL
+199 ENFEVEDGALSIL

-219 VRDSLSLLDRALSHN
+219 ARDALSLLDRALSHN
-234 NYQKILTEKSV
+234 NYEKVLTEKTV

-250 LSSKKNVYDLFIN
+250 LSGKKNIYDLFVSM
-263 LLEGDINKALDQ
+263 LEGDSEKALSQ
-275 FENIYSYSL
+275 FENIYSSSL
-284 DIGLLMQDLLTINHN
+284 DINALMQDLLGITHN
-299 MIMAKT
+299 MIMAKS
-305 LNNFFEI
+305 LKNFFE
-312 THLPTDQVNIIRD
+312 TVHLPSDQAEIIKN
-325 TITKV
+325 TISKV
-330 NLHSLMRIWKLL
+330 NLNSLMRVWKML

-349 RSNFDSKKVMD
+349 RSNFDAKKIMD
-360 ILLVNICYASRLP
+360 MIIINICFGSKLP
-373 SLSDILK
+373 SL
-380 KEELKIENQKELQ
+380 N
-393 EEKANDDIIKNIT
+393 DIIKTQNQQENSANKIASSNEKNLVDNIT
-406 NLFDGAKIISENNV
+406 NMFSGAKILS